1 MKVISEREDS
11 QSTVVN
17 LPRTQNW
24 CGRVLEKL
32 TPSHA
37 TCNEW
42 GHIAALTI
50 ITAAECLL
58 KASVLVGLGIGALVY
73 AGINPS
79 SILLTLP
86 LVTILYGSI
95 HIITGLAFEHL
106 REIADQKF
114 LA

>member
-1 MKVISEREDS
+1 MKVIAAREDI
-11 QSTVVN
+11 QSTEGD

-24 CGRVLEKL
+24 CGRIIEKL

-42 GHIAALTI
+42 GHIGVLSI
-50 ITAAECLL
+50 ITVAECLL
-58 KASVLVGLGIGALVY
+58 KGSVLAGLGIGAL
-73 AGINPS
+73 ACATINPS
-79 SILLTLP
+79 SLIITIP
-86 LVTILYGSI
+86 LATILYGSI
-95 HIITGLAFEHL
+95 HIIIGVAFESL